1 MGINWKQDYCM
12 LHYCNILNVEPLYD
26 LLYFSQCCSRSLCFN
41 SCNMFF
47 KLAMTDF
54 HSFYMFSFALKD
66 FLFSYKTVEGCRQPL
81 HIVQKCK
88 QCLDEKTTTREP
100 ASSTSPGSDHQKY
113 VKGKVL

>member
-1 MGINWKQDYCM
+1 M
-12 LHYCNILNVEPLYD
+12 LNLCTTFCIFHNVVLGVYALIPVI
-26 LLYFSQCCSRSLCFN
+26 C
-41 SCNMFF
+41 FF

-100 ASSTSPGSDHQKY
+100 SSSTSPVSDHQKY